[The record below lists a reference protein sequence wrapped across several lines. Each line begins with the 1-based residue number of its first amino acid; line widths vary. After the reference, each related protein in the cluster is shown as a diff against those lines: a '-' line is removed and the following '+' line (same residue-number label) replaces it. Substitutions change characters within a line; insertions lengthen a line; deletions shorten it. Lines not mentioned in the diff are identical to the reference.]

1 MLNQRLACVSNLS
14 KLPPS
19 FFRNA
24 AALQIPIGT
33 SPRLQRGC
41 ITFDAHEAL
50 GIPHR
55 LHHALDILNGL
66 HHAVVV
72 TNGLHH
78 SLEVANRLHHTL
90 VITYGLHHS
99 LKSEV
104 VVEGIPHHISP
115 RKRVV
120 RRHERWQWEE
130 GAGRRDQVCAP
141 RLLANL
147 MVGGEVS
154 EGLALNP

>member
-24 AALQIPIGT
+24 AALHIPIGT

-104 VVEGIPHHISP
+104 VVEGIPHH
-115 RKRVV
+115 RVRESASCGGTNV
-120 RRHERWQWEE
+120 GSGRNER
-130 GAGRRDQVCAP
+130 
-141 RLLANL
+141 
-147 MVGGEVS
+147 VGGTKIYVPP
-154 EGLALNP
+154 GCWPT